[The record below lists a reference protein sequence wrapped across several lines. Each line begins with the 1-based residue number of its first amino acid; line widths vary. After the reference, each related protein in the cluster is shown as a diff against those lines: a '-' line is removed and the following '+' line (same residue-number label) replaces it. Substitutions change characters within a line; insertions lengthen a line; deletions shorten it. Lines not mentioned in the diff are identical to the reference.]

1 MGRVEKYNRAAKA
14 FQPMTPTILSK
25 DIIVALC
32 QLHPL
37 LLVHV
42 FSVMFDYKLEHTFIL
57 NRTLFMQALA
67 IVPYL
72 FFKLFRMV
80 YEHFSRC
87 FIPKDP
93 SSRFSKLF
101 QVVITIAHGDIFKF
115 MALMLGANRLLA
127 MAKDT
132 ASLRLITICEMFLR
146 LISCSIVLQL

>member
-1 MGRVEKYNRAAKA
+1 LGRVEKYNRAAMA

-37 LLVHV
+37 LLVHL
-42 FSVMFDYKLEHTFIL
+42 FSPMFDYKLEHFIL
-57 NRTLFMQALA
+57 NRTLFMQVLT
-67 IVPYL
+67 IVSYL

-87 FIPKDP
+87 FIPKD
-93 SSRFSKLF
+93 SSLKFSKLF
-101 QVVITIAHGDIFKF
+101 QVIITIAHGDISKF
-115 MALMLGANRLLA
+115 MTLMLGPNRLLA

-132 ASLRLITICEMFLR
+132 TSLRPITICEMFL
-146 LISCSIVLQL
+146 